1 MWRLAMRIYEWLSA
15 RPAAKWWIL
24 SATLLL
30 LTLPLINLQYKEN
43 IAEFIPQSGNYLERM
58 EVFQQMSSAD
68 KTFVLFSIKEEAQE
82 QKAPLFAEEQ
92 KAPLDAQEQ
101 NAPLL
106 AGEENAPL
114 LAEAVDL
121 FAERLAAA
129 DSSHLVKEI
138 VKEVD
143 YERYKAL
150 IPFIYS
156 HIPYLLSAEEIAKTD
171 SLLSTPGFIEE
182 RLMERSAELMLPTGS
197 FLSSSFEWDPLGL
210 FSSVAEAQL
219 STSSIPNC
227 ALYNGHIFTPD
238 WRYALC
244 IIASEGDPNE
254 SSTNKRLINLIEQAA
269 KIDGI
274 TAEHIGAPSIAVG
287 NATRIKRDSIL
298 ALSLALLL
306 ITILLHFTL
315 KSLRDLLLIVATL
328 AFGWLCGLSAVAVAE
343 QSVSMIVVG
352 IASIILGIA
361 ANYPLHLITHTYHC
375 RGRVGESLRQ
385 VVSPLITGNI
395 TTVGAFCALIPLNS
409 PALRDLGIFAA
420 AMLVGTI
427 LFTIVILPHLIKH
440 KASPCAPDTGAT
452 DASAPQTC
460 TPDASAPYS
469 SALNASAPASGIT
482 TVCRRANVWKRA
494 QTPLIIAATLATL
507 VLGYFGASTRFNPN
521 LQEINY
527 MTQRQRELMQQL
539 SSLADLPSGRETLY
553 IYNSNAAEE
562 PAGEL
567 AGTPAREAAAVP
579 AQMAA
584 AVPAQMPAG
593 TNESLLQGAESIYEA
608 LIGMPELRNAGAEVS
623 SIATIVPS
631 KRSQQERLE
640 AWGRLMERH
649 RQTLAERLPKAAE
662 SAGFA
667 GNAFSNFF
675 SVIEKEYE
683 IIEPTSFAQ
692 LLAGRGASMFKEG
705 ERCVTTVTL
714 PQESSDSLQSLISSK
729 VAGLFEGSSQRVSLF
744 NVKELS
750 SAISESLSAD
760 FNYIGLSC
768 SLIVFIFLWL
778 SLRRLSYAIIAFM
791 PMVVSWIW
799 ILGIMNLFGIEFN
812 LVNIILATFI
822 FGQGDDYSIFITEG
836 LIYEDKY
843 GKKIIGSF
851 RESIYISAAI
861 MFIGMGTLIVA
872 KHPAL
877 SSLGEITVLGMAAV
891 VLFSCTLPPLLFRL
905 FRRVGIIRS
914 AGIVKGV

>member
-68 KTFVLFSIKEEAQE
+68 KTFVLFSIKNEAQ
-82 QKAPLFAEEQ
+82 EQ

-106 AGEENAPL
+106 AEEENAPL

-138 VKEVD
+138 VKEID

-156 HIPYLLSAEEIAKTD
+156 HIPYLLSAEDIAKTD

-210 FSSVAEAQL
+210 FSSVAETQL

-440 KASPCAPDTGAT
+440 KASS
-452 DASAPQTC
+452 SAPQTC

-469 SALNASAPASGIT
+469 SALNASVPASGIT
-482 TVCRRANVWKRA
+482 AACRRANVWKRA

-567 AGTPAREAAAVP
+567 AGTPAREAAALP

-584 AVPAQMPAG
+584 DA
-593 TNESLLQGAESIYEA
+593 NESLLQGAESIYEA

-623 SIATIVPS
+623 SIAQIVPS
-631 KRSQQERLE
+631 KRSQQQRLE

-714 PQESSDSLQSLISSK
+714 PQEAGDSLQSLISSK
-729 VAGLFEGSSQRVSLF
+729 VAGLFEGSGQRVSLF

>member
-24 SATLLL
+24 SAALLL

-68 KTFVLFSIKEEAQE
+68 KTFVLFSIKNEAQE

-92 KAPLDAQEQ
+92 KASLDAQEQ
-101 NAPLL
+101 NAPLF

-156 HIPYLLSAEEIAKTD
+156 HIPYLLSAEDIAKTD

-210 FSSVAEAQL
+210 FSSVAETQL

-328 AFGWLCGLSAVAVAE
+328 AFGWLCGLSAVALAE

-440 KASPCAPDTGAT
+440 KASASAPDTSST

-469 SALNASAPASGIT
+469 SAPNADAPASGIT
-482 TVCRRANVWKRA
+482 AACRRANVWKRA

-562 PAGEL
+562 PAEEPAGEL

-579 AQMAA
+579 AQM
-584 AVPAQMPAG
+584 PAD
-593 TNESLLQGAESIYEA
+593 TNECLLQGAESIYEA
-608 LIGMPELRNAGAEVS
+608 LIGMPELRNASAEVS

-631 KRSQQERLE
+631 KRTQQQRLE

-683 IIEPTSFAQ
+683 IIEPTSFAE

-714 PQESSDSLQSLISSK
+714 PQEAGDSLQSLISSK
-729 VAGLFEGSSQRVSLF
+729 VAGLFEGSGQRVSLF

>member
-1 MWRLAMRIYEWLSA
+1 MRIYEWLSA

-24 SATLLL
+24 STTLLL
-30 LTLPLINLQYKEN
+30 LILPLINLQYKEN

-92 KAPLDAQEQ
+92 KAPLDEQEQ

-129 DSSHLVKEI
+129 DSSHLVKGI

-156 HIPYLLSAEEIAKTD
+156 HIPYLLSAEDIAKTD

-210 FSSVAEAQL
+210 FSSVAETQL

-328 AFGWLCGLSAVAVAE
+328 AFGWLCGISAVALAE

-440 KASPCAPDTGAT
+440 KASASTPDTSST

-460 TPDASAPYS
+460 TPYS
-469 SALNASAPASGIT
+469 SAPNADAPASGIT
-482 TVCRRANVWKRA
+482 AACRRANVWKRA

-567 AGTPAREAAAVP
+567 AGTPAREAAALP

-584 AVPAQMPAG
+584 AVPAQMPAD
-593 TNESLLQGAESIYEA
+593 TNECLLQGAERIYEA

-631 KRSQQERLE
+631 KRSQQQRLK
-640 AWGRLMERH
+640 AWERLMERH

-705 ERCVTTVTL
+705 ERCVTIVTL
-714 PQESSDSLQSLISSK
+714 PQEGSDSLQSLISSK
-729 VAGLFEGSSQRVSLF
+729 VAGLFEGSGQRVSLF

>member
-1 MWRLAMRIYEWLSA
+1 MRIYEWLSA

-68 KTFVLFSIKEEAQE
+68 KTFVLFSIKNEAQE
-82 QKAPLFAEEQ
+82 Q
-92 KAPLDAQEQ
+92 
-101 NAPLL
+101 
-106 AGEENAPL
+106 NAPL

-156 HIPYLLSAEEIAKTD
+156 HIPYLLSAEDIAKTD

-210 FSSVAEAQL
+210 FSSVAETQL

-440 KASPCAPDTGAT
+440 KASPYAPDTGAT

-460 TPDASAPYS
+460 TPNASAPYS
-469 SALNASAPASGIT
+469 SAPNASAPASGIT
-482 TVCRRANVWKRA
+482 AACRRANVWKRA

-584 AVPAQMPAG
+584 DV
-593 TNESLLQGAESIYEA
+593 NECLLQGAESIYEA

-623 SIATIVPS
+623 SIAQIVPS

-649 RQTLAERLPKAAE
+649 RQTLAERLPKAAK

-729 VAGLFEGSSQRVSLF
+729 VAGLFEGSGQRVSLF

>member
-106 AGEENAPL
+106 A
-114 LAEAVDL
+114 EAVDL

-210 FSSVAEAQL
+210 FSSVAETQL

-440 KASPCAPDTGAT
+440 KAS
-452 DASAPQTC
+452 S
-460 TPDASAPYS
+460 SAPYS
-469 SALNASAPASGIT
+469 SAPNADAPASGIT
-482 TVCRRANVWKRA
+482 AACRRANVWKRA

-579 AQMAA
+579 AQM
-584 AVPAQMPAG
+584 PAD
-593 TNESLLQGAESIYEA
+593 TNECLLQGAESIYEA
-608 LIGMPELRNAGAEVS
+608 LIGMPELRNAGAEVT

-631 KRSQQERLE
+631 KRSQQQRLE

-714 PQESSDSLQSLISSK
+714 PQEGSDSLQSLISSK
-729 VAGLFEGSSQRVSLF
+729 VAGLFEGSGQRVSLF

>member
-1 MWRLAMRIYEWLSA
+1 MRIYEWLSA

-68 KTFVLFSIKEEAQE
+68 KTFVLFSIKNEAQ
-82 QKAPLFAEEQ
+82 EQ

-156 HIPYLLSAEEIAKTD
+156 HIPYLLSAEDIAKTD

-210 FSSVAEAQL
+210 FSSVAETQL

-328 AFGWLCGLSAVAVAE
+328 AFGWLCGLSAVALAE

-440 KASPCAPDTGAT
+440 KASQAAPDTSAT

-460 TPDASAPYS
+460 
-469 SALNASAPASGIT
+469 APAA
-482 TVCRRANVWKRA
+482 CRRANVWKRA

-562 PAGEL
+562 PAG
-567 AGTPAREAAAVP
+567 TPASE
-579 AQMAA
+579 AA
-584 AVPAQMPAG
+584 AVPAQMPAD

-623 SIATIVPS
+623 SIAQIVPS
-631 KRSQQERLE
+631 KRSQQQRLE

-649 RQTLAERLPKAAE
+649 RQNLAERLPKAAE

-714 PQESSDSLQSLISSK
+714 PQEAGDSLQSLISSK
-729 VAGLFEGSSQRVSLF
+729 VAGLFEGSGQRVSLF

>member
-68 KTFVLFSIKEEAQE
+68 KTFVLFSIKNEAQ
-82 QKAPLFAEEQ
+82 EQ

-138 VKEVD
+138 VKEID

-156 HIPYLLSAEEIAKTD
+156 HIPYLLSAEDIAKTD

-440 KASPCAPDTGAT
+440 KASASTPDTSST

-469 SALNASAPASGIT
+469 SAPNADAPASGIT
-482 TVCRRANVWKRA
+482 AACRRANVWKRA

-584 AVPAQMPAG
+584 AVPAQMPAD

-608 LIGMPELRNAGAEVS
+608 LIGMPELRNAGAEVT

-631 KRSQQERLE
+631 KRSQQQRLE

-667 GNAFSNFF
+667 GNAFSNLF
-675 SVIEKEYE
+675 SIIEKEYE

-705 ERCVTTVTL
+705 ERCVTTITL

-729 VAGLFEGSSQRVSLF
+729 VAGLFEGSGQRVSLF

-891 VLFSCTLPPLLFRL
+891 VLFSCTLPQMLFRL

>member
-68 KTFVLFSIKEEAQE
+68 KTFVLFSIKNEAQ
-82 QKAPLFAEEQ
+82 EQ

-106 AGEENAPL
+106 AEEENAPL

-156 HIPYLLSAEEIAKTD
+156 HIPYLLSAEDIAKTD

-210 FSSVAEAQL
+210 FSSVAETQL

-254 SSTNKRLINLIEQAA
+254 SSANKRLINLIEQAA

-440 KASPCAPDTGAT
+440 KAS
-452 DASAPQTC
+452 S
-460 TPDASAPYS
+460 SAPYS
-469 SALNASAPASGIT
+469 SAPNADAPASGIT
-482 TVCRRANVWKRA
+482 AACRRANVWKRA

-579 AQMAA
+579 AQM
-584 AVPAQMPAG
+584 PAD
-593 TNESLLQGAESIYEA
+593 TNECLLQGAESIYEA

-623 SIATIVPS
+623 SIAQIVPS
-631 KRSQQERLE
+631 KRSQQQRLE

-714 PQESSDSLQSLISSK
+714 PQEAGDSLQSLISSK
-729 VAGLFEGSSQRVSLF
+729 VAGLFEGSGQRVSLF

-891 VLFSCTLPPLLFRL
+891 VLFSCTLPQMLFRL

>member
-68 KTFVLFSIKEEAQE
+68 KTFVLFSIKNEAQE
-82 QKAPLFAEEQ
+82 Q
-92 KAPLDAQEQ
+92 
-101 NAPLL
+101 
-106 AGEENAPL
+106 NAPL

-150 IPFIYS
+150 IPFTYS
-156 HIPYLLSAEEIAKTD
+156 HIPYLLSAEDIAKTD

-210 FSSVAEAQL
+210 FSSVAETQL

-361 ANYPLHLITHTYHC
+361 ANYPLHLITHTYYC

-440 KASPCAPDTGAT
+440 KAS
-452 DASAPQTC
+452 ASAPQTC

-469 SALNASAPASGIT
+469 SAPNADAPASGIT
-482 TVCRRANVWKRA
+482 AACRRANVWKRA

-584 AVPAQMPAG
+584 D
-593 TNESLLQGAESIYEA
+593 TNESLLQGAESIYKA

-631 KRSQQERLE
+631 KRSQQQRLE

-714 PQESSDSLQSLISSK
+714 PQEAGDSLQSLISSK
-729 VAGLFEGSSQRVSLF
+729 VAGLFEGSGQRVSLF

-891 VLFSCTLPPLLFRL
+891 VLFSCTLPQMLFRL

>member
-1 MWRLAMRIYEWLSA
+1 MRIYEWLSA

-68 KTFVLFSIKEEAQE
+68 KTFVLFSIKNEAQE
-82 QKAPLFAEEQ
+82 QKAPLQADEQ
-92 KAPLDAQEQ
+92 NAPLDAQEQ

-143 YERYKAL
+143 YARYKAL

-210 FSSVAEAQL
+210 FSSVAETQL

-306 ITILLHFTL
+306 ITILLYFTL

-440 KASPCAPDTGAT
+440 KAS
-452 DASAPQTC
+452 S
-460 TPDASAPYS
+460 SAPYS
-469 SALNASAPASGIT
+469 SAPNADAPASGIT
-482 TVCRRANVWKRA
+482 AACRRANLWKRA

-579 AQMAA
+579 AQM
-584 AVPAQMPAG
+584 PAD
-593 TNESLLQGAESIYEA
+593 TNECLLQGAESIYEA

-631 KRSQQERLE
+631 KRSQQQRLE
-640 AWGRLMERH
+640 AWGRLMERY

-714 PQESSDSLQSLISSK
+714 PQEAGYSLQSLISSK
-729 VAGLFEGSSQRVSLF
+729 VAGLFEGSDQRVSLF

-891 VLFSCTLPPLLFRL
+891 VLFSCTLPQMLFRL

>member
-68 KTFVLFSIKEEAQE
+68 KTFVLFSIKNEPQE
-82 QKAPLFAEEQ
+82 Q
-92 KAPLDAQEQ
+92 
-101 NAPLL
+101 
-106 AGEENAPL
+106 NAPL

-143 YERYKAL
+143 YARYKAL

-210 FSSVAEAQL
+210 FSSVAESQL

-328 AFGWLCGLSAVAVAE
+328 AFGWLCGLSAVALAE

-375 RGRVGESLRQ
+375 SGRVGESLRQ

-440 KASPCAPDTGAT
+440 KASS
-452 DASAPQTC
+452 SAPQTC

-482 TVCRRANVWKRA
+482 AACRRANLWKRA

-553 IYNSNAAEE
+553 IYNSNASEE

-584 AVPAQMPAG
+584 AVPAQMPAD

-623 SIATIVPS
+623 SIAQIVPS
-631 KRSQQERLE
+631 KRSQQQRLE

-683 IIEPTSFAQ
+683 IIEPTRFAQ
-692 LLAGRGASMFKEG
+692 QLAGRGASMFKEG

-714 PQESSDSLQSLISSK
+714 PQEASDSLQSLISSK
-729 VAGLFEGSSQRVSLF
+729 VAGLFEGSGQRVSLF

>member
-30 LTLPLINLQYKEN
+30 LILPLINLQYKEN

-68 KTFVLFSIKEEAQE
+68 KTFVLFSIKNEPQ
-82 QKAPLFAEEQ
+82 EQ
-92 KAPLDAQEQ
+92 KAPLDAQQQ

-106 AGEENAPL
+106 AEEENAPL

-156 HIPYLLSAEEIAKTD
+156 HIPYLLSAEDIAKTD

-210 FSSVAEAQL
+210 FSSVAESQL
-219 STSSIPNC
+219 STSSIPKC

-306 ITILLHFTL
+306 ITILLYFTL

-328 AFGWLCGLSAVAVAE
+328 AFGWLCGLSAVALAE

-440 KASPCAPDTGAT
+440 KASASTPDTSAT

-460 TPDASAPYS
+460 TPYS
-469 SALNASAPASGIT
+469 SAPNADAPASGIT
-482 TVCRRANVWKRA
+482 AACRRANIWKRA

-567 AGTPAREAAAVP
+567 AGKPAREAAAVP

-584 AVPAQMPAG
+584 DA
-593 TNESLLQGAESIYEA
+593 NESLLQGAESIYEA

-623 SIATIVPS
+623 SIAQIVPS
-631 KRSQQERLE
+631 KRSQQDRLE

-649 RQTLAERLPKAAE
+649 RQNLAERLPKAAE

-714 PQESSDSLQSLISSK
+714 PQEDSDSLQSLISSK
-729 VAGLFEGSSQRVSLF
+729 VAGLFEGSGQRVSLF

-891 VLFSCTLPPLLFRL
+891 VLFSCTLPQMLFRL

>member
-30 LTLPLINLQYKEN
+30 LILPLINLQYKEN

-68 KTFVLFSIKEEAQE
+68 KTFVLFSIKNEAQE

-106 AGEENAPL
+106 S
-114 LAEAVDL
+114 EAVDL
-121 FAERLAAA
+121 FEERLAAA
-129 DSSHLVKEI
+129 DSSHLIKEI

-156 HIPYLLSAEEIAKTD
+156 HIPYLLSAEDIAKTD

-210 FSSVAEAQL
+210 FSSVAETQL

-328 AFGWLCGLSAVAVAE
+328 AFGWLCGLSAVALAE

-440 KASPCAPDTGAT
+440 KASPC
-452 DASAPQTC
+452 

-469 SALNASAPASGIT
+469 SAPNASTPASGIT
-482 TVCRRANVWKRA
+482 AACRRANVWKRA

-579 AQMAA
+579 ARMAA
-584 AVPAQMPAG
+584 DV
-593 TNESLLQGAESIYEA
+593 NECLLQGAESIYKA

-623 SIATIVPS
+623 SIAQIVPS
-631 KRSQQERLE
+631 KRSQQQRLE
-640 AWGRLMERH
+640 AWERLMERH

-714 PQESSDSLQSLISSK
+714 PQEGSDSLQSLISSK
-729 VAGLFEGSSQRVSLF
+729 VAGLFEGSGQRVSLF

-851 RESIYISAAI
+851 RESIYISAGI

>member
-68 KTFVLFSIKEEAQE
+68 KTFVLFSIKNE
-82 QKAPLFAEEQ
+82 P
-92 KAPLDAQEQ
+92 QEQ

-106 AGEENAPL
+106 AEEENAPL
-114 LAEAVDL
+114 LTEAVDL

-129 DSSHLVKEI
+129 DSSHLVKGI

-156 HIPYLLSAEEIAKTD
+156 HIPYLLSAEDIAKTD

-210 FSSVAEAQL
+210 FSSVAETLL
-219 STSSIPNC
+219 SASSTPNC

-254 SSTNKRLINLIEQAA
+254 SSANKRLINLIEQAA

-440 KASPCAPDTGAT
+440 KAS
-452 DASAPQTC
+452 S
-460 TPDASAPYS
+460 SAPYS
-469 SALNASAPASGIT
+469 SAPNADAPASGIT
-482 TVCRRANVWKRA
+482 AACRRANVWKRA

-567 AGTPAREAAAVP
+567 AGTPAREAAALP

-584 AVPAQMPAG
+584 DV
-593 TNESLLQGAESIYEA
+593 NECLLQGAESIYEA

-631 KRSQQERLE
+631 KRSQQQRLE

-714 PQESSDSLQSLISSK
+714 PQEGSDSLQSLISSK
-729 VAGLFEGSSQRVSLF
+729 VAGLFEGSGQRVSLF

>member
-1 MWRLAMRIYEWLSA
+1 MRIYEWLSA

-68 KTFVLFSIKEEAQE
+68 KTFVLFSIKNEAQE
-82 QKAPLFAEEQ
+82 Q
-92 KAPLDAQEQ
+92 
-101 NAPLL
+101 
-106 AGEENAPL
+106 NAPL

-210 FSSVAEAQL
+210 FSSVAETQL

-440 KASPCAPDTGAT
+440 KASSSAPDTGAT
-452 DASAPQTC
+452 EVSAPQTC

-482 TVCRRANVWKRA
+482 AACRRANVWKRA

-584 AVPAQMPAG
+584 AVPARMPAD
-593 TNESLLQGAESIYEA
+593 TNECLLQGAESIYEA
-608 LIGMPELRNAGAEVS
+608 LMGMPELRNAGAEVS
-623 SIATIVPS
+623 SIAQIVPS
-631 KRSQQERLE
+631 KRSQQQRLE
-640 AWGRLMERH
+640 AWERLMERH

-692 LLAGRGASMFKEG
+692 LLVGRGASMFKEG

-714 PQESSDSLQSLISSK
+714 PQEAGDSLQSLISSK
-729 VAGLFEGSSQRVSLF
+729 VAGLFEGSGQRVSLF

>member
-1 MWRLAMRIYEWLSA
+1 M
-15 RPAAKWWIL
+15 
-24 SATLLL
+24 
-30 LTLPLINLQYKEN
+30 
-43 IAEFIPQSGNYLERM
+43 
-58 EVFQQMSSAD
+58 
-68 KTFVLFSIKEEAQE
+68 
-82 QKAPLFAEEQ
+82 
-92 KAPLDAQEQ
+92 
-101 NAPLL
+101 
-106 AGEENAPL
+106 
-114 LAEAVDL
+114 
-121 FAERLAAA
+121 AAA

-210 FSSVAEAQL
+210 FSSVAETQL

-328 AFGWLCGLSAVAVAE
+328 AFGWLCGLSAVALAE

-440 KASPCAPDTGAT
+440 KASS
-452 DASAPQTC
+452 SAPQTC

-469 SALNASAPASGIT
+469 SALNASVPASGIT
-482 TVCRRANVWKRA
+482 AACRRANIWKRA

-553 IYNSNAAEE
+553 IYNNNAAEE
-562 PAGEL
+562 P
-567 AGTPAREAAAVP
+567 AGTPAREAAALP

-584 AVPAQMPAG
+584 DV
-593 TNESLLQGAESIYEA
+593 NECLLQGAESIYEA

-623 SIATIVPS
+623 SIAQIVPS
-631 KRSQQERLE
+631 KRSQQQRLE

-692 LLAGRGASMFKEG
+692 LLAGRGASVFKEG

-714 PQESSDSLQSLISSK
+714 PQEAGDSLQSLISSK
-729 VAGLFEGSSQRVSLF
+729 VAGLFEGSGQRVSLF

>member
-1 MWRLAMRIYEWLSA
+1 MRIYEWLSA

-68 KTFVLFSIKEEAQE
+68 KTFVLFSIKNEPQE
-82 QKAPLFAEEQ
+82 Q
-92 KAPLDAQEQ
+92 
-101 NAPLL
+101 
-106 AGEENAPL
+106 NAPL

-143 YERYKAL
+143 YARYKAL

-210 FSSVAEAQL
+210 FSSVAESQL

-328 AFGWLCGLSAVAVAE
+328 AFGWLCGLSAVALAE

-440 KASPCAPDTGAT
+440 KASS
-452 DASAPQTC
+452 SAPQTC

-482 TVCRRANVWKRA
+482 AACRRANLWKRA

-553 IYNSNAAEE
+553 IYNSNASEE

-584 AVPAQMPAG
+584 AVPAQMPAD

-623 SIATIVPS
+623 SIAQIVPS
-631 KRSQQERLE
+631 KRSQQQRLE

-683 IIEPTSFAQ
+683 IIEPTRFAQ
-692 LLAGRGASMFKEG
+692 QLAGRGASMFKEG

-714 PQESSDSLQSLISSK
+714 PQEASDSLQSLISSK
-729 VAGLFEGSSQRVSLF
+729 VAGLFEGSGQRVSLF

>member
-24 SATLLL
+24 SAALLL

-82 QKAPLFAEEQ
+82 QKAPLDAQEQ
-92 KAPLDAQEQ
+92 NAPLEAQEQ

-156 HIPYLLSAEEIAKTD
+156 HIPYLLSAEDIAKTD

-210 FSSVAEAQL
+210 FSSVAESQL

-440 KASPCAPDTGAT
+440 KTSPCAPDTGAT

-460 TPDASAPYS
+460 APD
-469 SALNASAPASGIT
+469 ASAPASGIT
-482 TVCRRANVWKRA
+482 AACRRANVWKRA

-562 PAGEL
+562 PAGEH
-567 AGTPAREAAAVP
+567 AGTPAHEAAAVL
-579 AQMAA
+579 
-584 AVPAQMPAG
+584 VQMPAD

-631 KRSQQERLE
+631 KRSQQQRLE

-675 SVIEKEYE
+675 SIIEKEYE

-714 PQESSDSLQSLISSK
+714 PQEAGDSLQSLISSK
-729 VAGLFEGSSQRVSLF
+729 VAGLFEGSGQRVSLF

-891 VLFSCTLPPLLFRL
+891 VLFSCTLPQMLFRL

>member
-1 MWRLAMRIYEWLSA
+1 MRIYEWLSA

-24 SATLLL
+24 SASLLL

-68 KTFVLFSIKEEAQE
+68 KTFVLFSIKNEPQE

-92 KAPLDAQEQ
+92 KASLDAQEQ

-106 AGEENAPL
+106 AEEENAPL

-150 IPFIYS
+150 IPFTYS
-156 HIPYLLSAEEIAKTD
+156 HIPYLLSAEDIAKTD

-210 FSSVAEAQL
+210 FSSVAESQL

-440 KASPCAPDTGAT
+440 KASASTPDTSAT

-494 QTPLIIAATLATL
+494 QTPLIIATTLATL

-562 PAGEL
+562 PAG
-567 AGTPAREAAAVP
+567 TPAHEAAAVP
-579 AQMAA
+579 AREA
-584 AVPAQMPAG
+584 AVPAQMPAD

-623 SIATIVPS
+623 SIAQIVPS
-631 KRSQQERLE
+631 KRSQQERLK
-640 AWGRLMERH
+640 AWERLMERH

-714 PQESSDSLQSLISSK
+714 PQEAGDSLQSLISSK
-729 VAGLFEGSSQRVSLF
+729 VARLFEGSGQRVSLF

>member
-68 KTFVLFSIKEEAQE
+68 KTFVLFSIKNEAQE
-82 QKAPLFAEEQ
+82 Q
-92 KAPLDAQEQ
+92 
-101 NAPLL
+101 
-106 AGEENAPL
+106 NAPL

-210 FSSVAEAQL
+210 FSSVAETQL

-306 ITILLHFTL
+306 ITILLYFTL

-328 AFGWLCGLSAVAVAE
+328 AFGWLCGISAVALAE

-375 RGRVGESLRQ
+375 RGKVGESLRQ

-440 KASPCAPDTGAT
+440 KASAPTPDTSAT

-460 TPDASAPYS
+460 TPYS
-469 SALNASAPASGIT
+469 SAPNADAPASGIT
-482 TVCRRANVWKRA
+482 AACRRANVWKRA

-562 PAGEL
+562 PAGEP

-584 AVPAQMPAG
+584 DV
-593 TNESLLQGAESIYEA
+593 NECLLQGAESIYEA

-623 SIATIVPS
+623 SIAQIVPS
-631 KRSQQERLE
+631 KRSQQQRLE

-649 RQTLAERLPKAAE
+649 RQNLAERLPKAAE

-714 PQESSDSLQSLISSK
+714 PQEAGDSLQSLISSK
-729 VAGLFEGSSQRVSLF
+729 VAGLFEGSGQRVSLF

>member
-1 MWRLAMRIYEWLSA
+1 MRIYEWLSA

-58 EVFQQMSSAD
+58 EIFQQMSSAD
-68 KTFVLFSIKEEAQE
+68 KTFVLFSIKNEPQ
-82 QKAPLFAEEQ
+82 EQ

-101 NAPLL
+101 NAPLDAQEQNAPL
-106 AGEENAPL
+106 FAGEENAPL

-156 HIPYLLSAEEIAKTD
+156 HIPYLLSAEDIAKTD

-210 FSSVAEAQL
+210 FSSVAETQL

-315 KSLRDLLLIVATL
+315 KSLRDLHLIVATL
-328 AFGWLCGLSAVAVAE
+328 AFGWLCGISAVALAE

-440 KASPCAPDTGAT
+440 KASS
-452 DASAPQTC
+452 SAPQTC

-507 VLGYFGASTRFNPN
+507 ILGYFGASTRFNPN

-562 PAGEL
+562 PAG
-567 AGTPAREAAAVP
+567 TPAREAAAVP
-579 AQMAA
+579 AQM
-584 AVPAQMPAG
+584 PAD

-623 SIATIVPS
+623 SIAQIVPS

-640 AWGRLMERH
+640 AWERLMERH

-714 PQESSDSLQSLISSK
+714 PQEGSDSLQSLISSK